1 MTYGRCF
8 LRKKFIKPPL
18 FFIVITS
25 CFVGVFFVLSGNQ
38 EEYEFLISPEEK
50 VNIGRSAK
58 IPLAIFG
65 DNLIVFLNIVYLLQ
79 FFTVF
84 HL

>member
-1 MTYGRCF
+1 M
-8 LRKKFIKPPL
+8 
-18 FFIVITS
+18 ITS

-58 IPLAIFG
+58 ISLAIFG
-65 DNLIVFLNIVYLLQ
+65 DNLIKNHRIVFLNIVYLLQ